1 MTIDKL
7 TDAMRFLGLFN
18 ALVDEDADRWLI
30 STSPEELDAPI
41 ELRKSWVE
49 VADAEAIAG
58 MLAYHWLRNRG
69 LWPPAEV
76 R

>member
-7 TDAMRFLGLFN
+7 LDVMRVMGLVN
-18 ALVDEDADRWLI
+18 ALVSEDAEHWLI

-41 ELRKSWVE
+41 VLRKSWVE
-49 VADAEAIAG
+49 AADAEVIAG
-58 MLAYHWLRNRG
+58 MLAYHWLSNRG

>member
-49 VADAEAIAG
+49 VAETETIAG
-58 MLAYHWLRNRG
+58 MLAYHWLHNRG